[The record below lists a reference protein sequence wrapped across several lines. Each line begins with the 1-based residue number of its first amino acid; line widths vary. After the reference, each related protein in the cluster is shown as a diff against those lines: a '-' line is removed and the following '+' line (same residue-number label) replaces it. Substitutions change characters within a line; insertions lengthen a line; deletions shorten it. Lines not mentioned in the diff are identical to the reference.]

1 METLIH
7 AGLLNALFA
16 ALLAVIVA
24 GLAIL
29 CRRRPAVVHALWV
42 LVLVKFL
49 VPSVFPVSIPWWR
62 PSPAQLAPEP
72 VAVQENSAPERVG
85 ADQLPDPTEDFSP
98 ELVIHEPLPPE
109 TMPPANETS
118 ALISDPPSPNPSAAP
133 VQWSWEE
140 LVGLFWL

>member
-29 CRRRPAVVHALWV
+29 CRRRPAVIHALWV

-62 PSPAQLAPEP
+62 PSPAQPDNLESV
-72 VAVQENSAPERVG
+72 VAQENPIDGTPLVDHTSDAM
-85 ADQLPDPTEDFSP
+85 ADFFP
-98 ELVIHEPLPPE
+98 
-109 TMPPANETS
+109 
-118 ALISDPPSPNPSAAP
+118 
-133 VQWSWEE
+133 
-140 LVGLFWL
+140 